1 MFRKQNGG
9 FRKLIEESINERQK
23 PLIFKSLTKQISR
36 YGKKINGENINET
49 EFFKRWISIFAV
61 NCMKLV
67 NKCFFMCFDVF
78 KCCLL
83 CSQPLKISE
92 TVN

>member
-36 YGKKINGENINET
+36 RGKK
-49 EFFKRWISIFAV
+49 
-61 NCMKLV
+61 L
-67 NKCFFMCFDVF
+67 
-78 KCCLL
+78 
-83 CSQPLKISE
+83 
-92 TVN
+92 TVRT